1 MMCAITSNRMFRL
14 TAYLCAAMAAF
25 ALCAAAQVIPAETA
39 DQARIDRLIQQMSL
53 EEKMNLIRGDVE
65 PRPQNQGRR
74 VICQE
79 CHASAS
85 LLCAWRTGLQDC
97 SPVSPLRL
105 RRRPWAS
112 QRPSVRRMRNRTA
125 RS

>member
-39 DQARIDRLIQQMSL
+39 DQARIDRLIQQMTL

-65 PRPQNQGRR
+65 PAVTNQGQAGFLPG
-74 VICQE
+74 CLGW
-79 CHASAS
+79 AF
-85 LLCAWRTGLQDC
+85 LLCALLTVLQEC
-97 SPVSPLRL
+97 
-105 RRRPWAS
+105 
-112 QRPSVRRMRNRTA
+112 
-125 RS
+125 